1 VCIISKPG
9 FEKIFQQG
17 LLMAGLLLTCIASA
31 NEKNSKDISF
41 SIKPG
46 LCVLG
51 SDESE
56 CRDTLHVKWKSQRH
70 YSLCLYQKSSQ
81 QSLHCWPKAREGEH
95 ELEDQQILV
104 AKAFTVLTRESR
116 SRRRN
121 PWSFF

>member
-1 VCIISKPG
+1 
-9 FEKIFQQG
+9 
-17 LLMAGLLLTCIASA
+17 MAGLLVTCIASA
-31 NEKNSKDISF
+31 NEKNAKDISF

-70 YSLCLYQKSSQ
+70 YSLCLYQKSAQ
-81 QSLHCWPKAREGEH
+81 QSLYCWSRAREGEH
-95 ELEDQQILV
+95 RFAFAASETTEFELREQEGQQILV
-104 AKAFTVLTRESR
+104 AKAFRVLTRESG